1 MLSRHFLERL
11 LVSPWD
17 NAQIISAL
25 DTEGAAIL
33 FCGTAV
39 VTISRHPIRTK
50 LLVLE
55 SLQKAVGRAL
65 AQYSSVGW
73 CSILHQMNLS
83 LPNIIGNTNYRLVL
97 VTQTCNPSYVGG

>member
-1 MLSRHFLERL
+1 M
-11 LVSPWD
+11 
-17 NAQIISAL
+17 
-25 DTEGAAIL
+25 
-33 FCGTAV
+33 FCGIAV
-39 VTISRHPIRTK
+39 VMISRHPIRIK

-73 CSILHQMNLS
+73 YSILHRMNLS
-83 LPNIIGNTNYRLVL
+83 LSFPNIIGNTNYRLVL